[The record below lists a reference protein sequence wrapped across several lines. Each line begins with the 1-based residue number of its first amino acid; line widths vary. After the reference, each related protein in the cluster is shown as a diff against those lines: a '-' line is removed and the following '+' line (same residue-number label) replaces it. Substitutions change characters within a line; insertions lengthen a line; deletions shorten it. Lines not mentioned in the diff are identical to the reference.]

1 MNNNSNK
8 KRNIILI
15 LISIIVGILGGLG
28 FYNINKN
35 NSTEEIIQGAVD
47 EIKDYI
53 SIYNM
58 SQEEIEEL
66 PSTEII
72 EQTEEQEEEVSAE
85 QEVESEKFKLQGEI
99 TYNGTTEYPNIILG
113 NYTGLTYYNQTDSRW
128 RNHQY
133 SSVEDSSQTIG
144 TSGCGPTS
152 AAMIVT
158 AIKGTITPSEM
169 GDLFVKY
176 GYRSANSGTYWSAFR
191 WVADVFDIGYQECS
205 NLDTAINLVRNN
217 NYVVVSVGNGLF
229 TTGGH
234 FIVIVGIDGDTLK
247 IYDPYLYSG
256 KFDTSTR
263 RGKVIVDG
271 NTVYCSINNFRNY
284 ANYKGF
290 FAYQHSGNVQENT
303 KPVTTATYTR
313 YVKTGTGV
321 GVNVRNSPNGIKVGA
336 LADGT
341 SVTVYETSSNWSRIG
356 TDRWVSSDYL
366 VSTYTSSSSNVSNTV
381 GQMRKTKACYLY
393 SNSNLTGTKYTYKAN
408 TTVTILSNI
417 SSSVDRVKVNATG
430 RVAYID
436 TSNYTNFASSSIKN
450 TVGQYK
456 RLRNT
461 TYLYSNSNLTGTKYT
476 YLPLTQIKIIR
487 NVSSD
492 VDYVYVVKTGRYA
505 YINLKAY
512 K

>member
-1 MNNNSNK
+1 MDKNK
-8 KRNIILI
+8 KQKIIAIVVAVLI
-15 LISIIVGILGGLG
+15 GILSGFG
-28 FYNINKN
+28 FYNANKD
-35 NSTEEIIQGAVD
+35 NSTEDIINSAVN

-53 SIYNM
+53 TTYNM
-58 SQEEIEEL
+58 TQKEIKEL
-66 PSTEII
+66 PSTEIV
-72 EQTEEQEEEVSAE
+72 EQTEEQENTQE
-85 QEVESEKFKLQGEI
+85 QEVESEEFELQGEI
-99 TYNGTTEYPNIILG
+99 AYNGTTEYPNVSLG
-113 NYTGLTYYNQTDSRW
+113 NYIGLTYYNQTDNRW
-128 RNHQY
+128 INHQY
-133 SSVEDSSQTIG
+133 SSTGNSSQTIG

-158 AIKGTITPSEM
+158 ATKGTITPDEM
-169 GDLFVKY
+169 ADLFVKY
-176 GYRSANSGTYWSAFR
+176 GYRSANNGTYLSAFR
-191 WVADVFDIGYQECS
+191 FVADTFDIEYQETYKLDEAV
-205 NLDTAINLVRNN
+205 NLLRNN
-217 NYVVVSVGNGLF
+217 HYLVVSVNNGLF

-234 FIVIVGIDGDTLK
+234 LMVITGIEGDTLK

-263 RGKVIVDG
+263 RGKATVSG

-284 ANYKGF
+284 ANYTKF
-290 FAYQHSGNVQENT
+290 FVYKHSGDVQENT
-303 KPVTTATYTR
+303 GNVTTSTYTR
-313 YVKTGTGV
+313 YVKTNSGV
-321 GVNVRNSPNGIKVGA
+321 GVNVRNTPNGTRVGA

-356 TDRWVSSDYL
+356 TNRWVSSDYL
-366 VSTYTSSSSNVSNTV
+366 VSIYTSSSSNVSNTV
-381 GQMRKTKACYLY
+381 GQTRKTKACYLY
-393 SNSNLTGTKYTYKAN
+393 SNSNLTGVRYTYKAN
-408 TTVTILSNI
+408 TTVTILQNVT
-417 SSSVDRVKVNATG
+417 SSIDKVKVNATG
-430 RVAYID
+430 RVAYIN

-461 TYLYSNSNLTGTKYT
+461 TYLYSNNNLTGTKYT